1 MPREKL
7 YASRGEET
15 IALSVRMPGSVKR
28 IIQIRAKKN
37 RRSLNQEI
45 VWLLE
50 RALELVAQ
58 EQDQAKRQSS
68 R

>member
-1 MPREKL
+1 VPREKL
-7 YASRGEET
+7 YESRGEET
-15 IALSVRMPGSVKR
+15 IALSIRIPGSVKR
-28 IIQIRAKKN
+28 IIQTRAKKN

-58 EQDQAKRQSS
+58 EQDQARRQSS